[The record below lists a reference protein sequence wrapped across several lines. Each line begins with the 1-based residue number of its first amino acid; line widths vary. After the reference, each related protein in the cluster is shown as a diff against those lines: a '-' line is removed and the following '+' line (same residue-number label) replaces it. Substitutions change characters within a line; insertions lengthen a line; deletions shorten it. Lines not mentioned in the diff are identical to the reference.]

1 MSKLHDLPQQIDINL
16 KQWAKELD
24 KLGTREN
31 VEQFSSLN
39 DTITTM
45 QLVLELQLNCQD
57 ALTLIL
63 KLERCILDFL
73 GIQPNQASSLNLE
86 RMTYTVGHEDIKDLI
101 NIIALVEGALSKLL
115 IKDKKESFSKSST
128 SHTEK
133 TPKIMSFLKNVAKQ
147 QLEVVTSIQKLERL
161 VKMQVKYQQVGP
173 VFDEIAALRGPV
185 NQFYQAMLHGLGQL
199 KQVHSAVKKKNNL
212 QTQLSSLL
220 RKLEKEFKP
229 FPLYDQPVPNYQL
242 RQFDKQ
248 LTHEQLE
255 ERARA
260 KRMRPFFS

>member
-101 NIIALVEGALSKLL
+101 NIKGFFWKI
-115 IKDKKESFSKSST
+115 IKNPRKS
-128 SHTEK
+128 TEK
-133 TPKIMSFLKNVAKQ
+133 CSNNSLSN
-147 QLEVVTSIQKLERL
+147 TSRIKLAGL
-161 VKMQVKYQQVGP
+161 T
-173 VFDEIAALRGPV
+173 RGSE
-185 NQFYQAMLHGLGQL
+185 GI
-199 KQVHSAVKKKNNL
+199 
-212 QTQLSSLL
+212 
-220 RKLEKEFKP
+220 
-229 FPLYDQPVPNYQL
+229 
-242 RQFDKQ
+242 
-248 LTHEQLE
+248 
-255 ERARA
+255 
-260 KRMRPFFS
+260 FSE